1 MKYSVSL
8 ILLAYT
14 VSSLGRSFSSESELL
29 SSISLQISQND
40 PKEILSDL
48 KTSVDHEIQI
58 LNSDSNSYT
67 CEESPY
73 TSQISSLKSSHG
85 MALSKHQ
92 KLSISLQKLTKEIQ
106 DNEKELI
113 VHQSNKE
120 EYTKILKAEGDY
132 YNTELERLEK
142 DVNGLE
148 EIMQEIAGNDLKNM
162 NLFIELEGVEE
173 IPDSLQL
180 LTKIKKSVQQS
191 AQISKDHSEKSKNIS
206 ENLLKSFDDW
216 ISGLQDS
223 INNDNKLVK
232 QFQNSIEGLEKEI
245 SEYEGHIKNTQKLL
259 EEKAQTCQA
268 NKQKVDSELNRKN
281 KQLQLIKQ
289 IIQKYESD
297 KDETVKAL
305 KEGRLP

>member
-1 MKYSVSL
+1 M
-8 ILLAYT
+8 
-14 VSSLGRSFSSESELL
+14 
-29 SSISLQISQND
+29 
-40 PKEILSDL
+40 
-48 KTSVDHEIQI
+48 
-58 LNSDSNSYT
+58 
-67 CEESPY
+67 
-73 TSQISSLKSSHG
+73 
-85 MALSKHQ
+85 
-92 KLSISLQKLTKEIQ
+92 
-106 DNEKELI
+106 
-113 VHQSNKE
+113 
-120 EYTKILKAEGDY
+120 
-132 YNTELERLEK
+132 
-142 DVNGLE
+142 NGLE

-268 NKQKVDSELNRKN
+268 NKQKVDSELNRKK
-281 KQLQLIKQ
+281 KQLELIKQ